1 MKISRNY
8 LNKHIR
14 KFKIISVKSGKISTN
29 LKKFNL
35 TCIKVKE
42 KLSKIRA
49 LKKKEYLYH
58 ETYLNE
64 I

>member
-29 LKKFNL
+29 LKKIEFNL
-35 TCIKVKE
+35 YKSQRKVK
-42 KLSKIRA
+42 
-49 LKKKEYLYH
+49 
-58 ETYLNE
+58 
-64 I
+64 